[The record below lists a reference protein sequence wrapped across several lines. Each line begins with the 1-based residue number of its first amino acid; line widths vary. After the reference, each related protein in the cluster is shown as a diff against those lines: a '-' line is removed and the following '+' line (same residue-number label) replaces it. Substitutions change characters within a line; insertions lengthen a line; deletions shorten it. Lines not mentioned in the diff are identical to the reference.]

1 MRSTKLHDA
10 LRRSTFDVADR
21 RGNNPHETY
30 EAAEAEGRRLNGYR
44 YETVAQVERAL
55 DPRARKLGEAPG
67 PTPPASPSGGGGSGG
82 SGLFWLL
89 AAGAGIALLSAL
101 SSDDDVDDADDADDG
116 PGPLR
121 ENPAPAPTPAA
132 MPNVTVNLTMPH
144 APAAPGLLPN
154 PAPVAV
160 SSEPVHVTV
169 PVMAPIVMPPFDDA
183 PAPTLSP
190 AAPLLNPEKKRRRK
204 KA

>member
-10 LRRSTFDVADR
+10 LRRTTFDVADR
-21 RGNNPHETY
+21 RGNNPHATR
-30 EAAEAEGRRLNGYR
+30 EAADAEGRRLNGYR
-44 YETVAQVERAL
+44 YETVAQIERAL

-67 PTPPASPSGGGGSGG
+67 PRPPAPPSGGGGSGG

-89 AAGAGIALLSAL
+89 AAGAGLALLSAL
-101 SSDDDVDDADDADDG
+101 SSDDDDDVVDVDDV
-116 PGPLR
+116 PEPPR
-121 ENPAPAPTPAA
+121 ENPAPAPATP
-132 MPNVTVNLTMPH
+132 NITVNLTMPH
-144 APAAPGLLPN
+144 APHAPVVLSN
-154 PAPVAV
+154 PAPAV
-160 SSEPVHVTV
+160 QSEPVHVTV
-169 PVMAPIVMPPFDDA
+169 PVMAPIVMPLDPA